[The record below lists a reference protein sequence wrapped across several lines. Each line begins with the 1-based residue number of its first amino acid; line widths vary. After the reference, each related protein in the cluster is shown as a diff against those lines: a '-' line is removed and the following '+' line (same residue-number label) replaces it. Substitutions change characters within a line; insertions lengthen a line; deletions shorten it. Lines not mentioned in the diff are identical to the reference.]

1 MNNTSGHRHAIGAR
15 KTQGRKAQNHPLVAL
30 ALPGKRIFNG
40 PKPCRFAT
48 MPSPSPRSHC
58 SDFLRSL
65 HRLRGKLAAK
75 ILFNQ
80 RLNRWVYPTPEPADE
95 PSAQERY
102 REFNRSYFAQFY
114 EQEKMLADQPRMD
127 FYHAAIA
134 RHIKPGD
141 RVIDL
146 GTGTGILAAFASR
159 RGAAKVY
166 AIDHSVVL
174 EHAKTLAAHNHIE
187 NVEFVSTH
195 SKDLK
200 LDAPV
205 DVILHEQMGDYLF
218 DEDMVT
224 NITDLRERL
233 LKPGGRI
240 LPSRFEF
247 FCEPVKVR
255 DSRFVPHIWDMNVHG
270 IDYSCMDRE
279 RPQDPHYY
287 HIPASDLGYIDY
299 LLSDAS
305 PVLTIDLQTLSA
317 ADLPTELHFTRTIK
331 RAGRL
336 DGYVV
341 YFRAMVDDDLSL
353 NSSPLDPGRAT
364 NWGYRILR
372 TDRDQLEQGDVIDIT
387 LTIGHWPEVDTW
399 RWKPV
404 KHQSANTPS
413 AHP

>member
-1 MNNTSGHRHAIGAR
+1 M
-15 KTQGRKAQNHPLVAL
+15 
-30 ALPGKRIFNG
+30 
-40 PKPCRFAT
+40 
-48 MPSPSPRSHC
+48 
-58 SDFLRSL
+58 LR
-65 HRLRGKLAAK
+65 RVRGKLAAK
-75 ILFNQ
+75 ILCSE
-80 RLNRWVYPTPEPADE
+80 RLNTWVYPAPEPAAE
-95 PSAQERY
+95 PSKDERY
-102 REFNRSYFAQFY
+102 RDFNRSYFAQFY
-114 EQEKMLADQPRMD
+114 EQEKMLADRPRMD

-159 RGAAKVY
+159 RGAGKVY

-218 DEDMVT
+218 DEDMVA

-233 LKPGGRI
+233 LKPGGLI
-240 LPSRFEF
+240 LPARFEL
-247 FCEPVKVR
+247 FCEPVKIR
-255 DSRFVPHIWDMNVHG
+255 DERLVPHLWNMNVHG
-270 IDYSCMDRE
+270 VDYSCMDRE

-287 HIPASDLGYIDY
+287 HIPASDLNYVDY
-299 LLSDAS
+299 FLGDVAPLLS
-305 PVLTIDLQTLSA
+305 VDLQTLDVA
-317 ADLPTELHFTRTIK
+317 KLCREFHFTRTIK
-331 RAGRL
+331 RAGRF
-336 DGYVV
+336 DGYVIF
-341 YFRAMVDDDLSL
+341 FRAMVDDDLSI
-353 NSSPLDPGRAT
+353 NSNPLDPGRAT

-372 TDRDQLEQGDVIDIT
+372 TDPDQFEEGDILATT

-399 RWKPV
+399 RWNQVKTKPV
-404 KHQSANTPS
+404 A
-413 AHP
+413 

>member
-1 MNNTSGHRHAIGAR
+1 
-15 KTQGRKAQNHPLVAL
+15 
-30 ALPGKRIFNG
+30 
-40 PKPCRFAT
+40 
-48 MPSPSPRSHC
+48 MPSPSPRPACAGPLHA
-58 SDFLRSL
+58 LRL
-65 HRLRGKLAAK
+65 LRGKLAAK
-75 ILFNQ
+75 ILFNE
-80 RLNRWVYPTPEPADE
+80 RLNRWLHPAPEPAAE

-114 EQEKMLADQPRMD
+114 EQEKMLADKPRMD

-174 EHAKTLAAHNHIE
+174 EHAKTLAAHNRVE
-187 NVEFVSTH
+187 NVEFIGTH

-218 DEDMVT
+218 DEDMVA
-224 NITDLRERL
+224 NITDLRDRL
-233 LKPGGRI
+233 LKPGGLI
-240 LPSRFEF
+240 LPARFEF
-247 FCEPVKVR
+247 FCEPVKIR
-255 DSRFVPHIWDMNVHG
+255 DGRFVPHLWDMNVHG

-287 HIPASDLGYIDY
+287 HIPAADLDY
-299 LLSDAS
+299 VEHLLSEPA
-305 PVLTIDLQTLSA
+305 PLLTIDLQTLNP
-317 ADLPTELHFTRTIK
+317 ADLPSELRFSRTIIHS
-331 RAGRL
+331 GRF

-341 YFRAMVDDDLSL
+341 YFRAMVDSDLSL

-372 TDRDQLEQGDVIDIT
+372 IDREYLTEGDVIDIT
-387 LTIGHWPEVDTW
+387 LSISRWPEVDTW
-399 RWKPV
+399 RWKHV
-404 KHQSANTPS
+404 KKTAAPATAIHA
-413 AHP
+413 

>member
-1 MNNTSGHRHAIGAR
+1 
-15 KTQGRKAQNHPLVAL
+15 
-30 ALPGKRIFNG
+30 
-40 PKPCRFAT
+40 
-48 MPSPSPRSHC
+48 MPSSSPRSPW
-58 SDFLRSL
+58 SAFLQLLR
-65 HRLRGKLAAK
+65 RLRGKLAAK
-75 ILFNQ
+75 IIFSQ
-80 RLNRWVYPTPEPADE
+80 RLNRWVYPTPEPDVE
-95 PSAQERY
+95 PTQNERY

-114 EQEKMLADQPRMD
+114 EQEKMLADKPRMD
-127 FYHAAIA
+127 FYYAAIA

-159 RGAAKVY
+159 RGASKVY

-174 EHAKTLAAHNHIE
+174 EHAKTLAAHNRIE

-195 SKDLK
+195 SKDLR

-224 NITDLRERL
+224 NITDLRDRL
-233 LKPGGRI
+233 LKPGGLI
-240 LPSRFEF
+240 LPSRFEL

-255 DSRFVPHIWDMNVHG
+255 DTRFVPHMWDLNVHG

-287 HIPASDLGYIDY
+287 HIPAADLGYIDY
-299 LLSDAS
+299 LLSNAS
-305 PVLTIDLQTLSA
+305 PVLTLDLGTLKSA
-317 ADLPTELHFTRTIK
+317 TDLPTELRFTRTIT

-341 YFRAMVDDDLSL
+341 YFRALVDDDLSL
-353 NSSPLDPGRAT
+353 NSSPLDADRAT

-372 TDRDQLEQGDVIDIT
+372 TDRDHLAEGDVIDIT
-387 LTIGHWPEVDTW
+387 LTISHWPDVDTW
-399 RWKPV
+399 RWKHVKALHPEPV
-404 KHQSANTPS
+404 TTR
-413 AHP
+413 

>member
-1 MNNTSGHRHAIGAR
+1 
-15 KTQGRKAQNHPLVAL
+15 
-30 ALPGKRIFNG
+30 
-40 PKPCRFAT
+40 
-48 MPSPSPRSHC
+48 MPSPSPRSGGFWN
-58 SDFLRSL
+58 DFTHWLL
-65 HRLRGKLAAK
+65 RLRGRLTAK
-75 ILFNQ
+75 VLFNE
-80 RLNRWVYPTPEPADE
+80 RLNTWVYPTPEPAAE
-95 PSAQERY
+95 PTQDERY
-102 REFNRSYFAQFY
+102 RDFNRSYFAQFY

-159 RGAAKVY
+159 RGAAQVY

-174 EHAKTLAAHNHIE
+174 EHAKTLASHNRIE
-187 NVEFVSTH
+187 NVEFISTH

-224 NITDLRERL
+224 NITDLRDRL
-233 LKPGGRI
+233 LKPGGLI
-240 LPSRFEF
+240 LPARFEL
-247 FCEPVKVR
+247 FCEPVKIR
-255 DSRFVPHIWDMNVHG
+255 DGRFVPHIWDMNVHG

-287 HIPASDLGYIDY
+287 HIPAADLGYVDY
-299 LLSDAS
+299 LLTDPS
-305 PVLTIDLQTLSA
+305 PVMTIDLQTLQPSL
-317 ADLPTELHFTRTIK
+317 LPTELRFTRTV
-331 RAGRL
+331 RRGGRF

-372 TDRDQLEQGDVIDIT
+372 TDRDFLTEGDVIDVT
-387 LTIGHWPEVDTW
+387 LTIGKWPETASW
-399 RWKPV
+399 RWKHTKVPAPATPV
-404 KHQSANTPS
+404 PLDV
-413 AHP
+413 